1 MPQPAAATAYGCG
14 QPLPQYNL
22 GSCAIPGM
30 VAQQQYWMPTF
41 AQQPPLGIL
50 PARQGSSASCGTGF
64 GSTPAAARQATTH
77 DALWRQQPPTPQMAH
92 LPGLGMPPGYPGFLP
107 PGILPPGNAY
117 HACGGA
123 AHAPC
128 YPSFAMPNGGGPT
141 GLPPQAAWTLP
152 NAVPQAAWAAP
163 AWIPGCHMA
172 APPAAGSYCQPAPS
186 SAVPGGSM
194 PPAPTAPANAPEPI
208 SKVKDAST
216 PEVAALKHVA
226 GLRRDALP
234 ALLSR
239 FHRDL
244 SRKHPK
250 IREALGHTTY
260 TIGAAMQGDTEL
272 GEANAYI
279 AKFIDTCLDGDSA
292 HVAAFRQRYE
302 GDPRLLYDG
311 VYLMEQIAKL
321 YQITH
326 GSAEAKIAKK
336 EFNNAVFFTMG
347 MDLAKTRENGLR
359 LIKQFESVPG
369 LFTGPIDTWHAI
381 IDKMPSALKD
391 DQKSLRREIDR
402 WQDGHS
408 VQPWT
413 SREALIDNI
422 ARLLL
427 GQESGGLEA
436 SAAEEQSARNAE
448 AAEQRALEAAAAE
461 AARRKARLPEQLN
474 VRPCPVGG
482 EKLCPGGHAGGG
494 SACPRRCPKCVAAL
508 SDDPKIKVI
517 AKACPGVRG
526 KNGEGCVVTS
536 GKDVPKTIP
545 CPQGKL
551 PGYLRA
557 FLVAANAKQLQMP
570 GHKASARRLLASV
583 VAPGLPPSPF
593 SSPLPLAPL
602 GRGERTPPGSPPLSG
617 GQSSQPTRP
626 TQSAVAPT
634 SPSRTYAA
642 SAATYPQPYGLLPI
656 SAACSSSPS
665 PPRA

>member
-1 MPQPAAATAYGCG
+1 MEQDDLGDWLSPLSRNNEAQPSPYPLAAPPGTPHAGVGAGAGLVHGSSATNDPAQPHAQQHTPTVDQHGQWAVPERAAQHQGNPLIPGIAPVGAMPQPAAATAYGCG

-244 SRKHPK
+244 SRK
-250 IREALGHTTY
+250 
-260 TIGAAMQGDTEL
+260 
-272 GEANAYI
+272 
-279 AKFIDTCLDGDSA
+279 
-292 HVAAFRQRYE
+292 QR
-302 GDPRLLYDG
+302 
-311 VYLMEQIAKL
+311 
-321 YQITH
+321 
-326 GSAEAKIAKK
+326 
-336 EFNNAVFFTMG
+336 
-347 MDLAKTRENGLR
+347 
-359 LIKQFESVPG
+359 
-369 LFTGPIDTWHAI
+369 
-381 IDKMPSALKD
+381 
-391 DQKSLRREIDR
+391 
-402 WQDGHS
+402 
-408 VQPWT
+408 
-413 SREALIDNI
+413 
-422 ARLLL
+422 
-427 GQESGGLEA
+427 
-436 SAAEEQSARNAE
+436 
-448 AAEQRALEAAAAE
+448 
-461 AARRKARLPEQLN
+461 
-474 VRPCPVGG
+474 
-482 EKLCPGGHAGGG
+482 
-494 SACPRRCPKCVAAL
+494 
-508 SDDPKIKVI
+508 
-517 AKACPGVRG
+517 
-526 KNGEGCVVTS
+526 
-536 GKDVPKTIP
+536 
-545 CPQGKL
+545 
-551 PGYLRA
+551 
-557 FLVAANAKQLQMP
+557 
-570 GHKASARRLLASV
+570 
-583 VAPGLPPSPF
+583 
-593 SSPLPLAPL
+593 
-602 GRGERTPPGSPPLSG
+602 
-617 GQSSQPTRP
+617 
-626 TQSAVAPT
+626 
-634 SPSRTYAA
+634 
-642 SAATYPQPYGLLPI
+642 
-656 SAACSSSPS
+656 
-665 PPRA
+665 